1 MNARQNPCERC
12 RGEGVFSGRP
22 RAPRPGPQVPAL
34 SLQSVQLVV
43 WFFWTSSSPERIHNC
58 KRSGAETATAAPK
71 GCPGKGR
78 SRKNPAAQGER
89 TTERAMRSFIRMA
102 GFSLRIFNGL
112 PLNDCVLV

>member
-1 MNARQNPCERC
+1 MNARRNPWERC
-12 RGEGVFSGRP
+12 RGEGVVSGRP

-71 GCPGKGR
+71 GCPGKAAAVKSQRTRSSAGR
-78 SRKNPAAQGER
+78 
-89 TTERAMRSFIRMA
+89 A
-102 GFSLRIFNGL
+102 GG
-112 PLNDCVLV
+112 V